1 MIGDLNKF
9 DTELKKISS
18 WNLTYSQKVTII
30 YPLNLKELKNI
41 INILKKEKRF
51 FAIRTGECSYDSKSI
66 VSGKNNFLISLK
78 KFNKKIKV
86 NSKQNM
92 ISVSSGT
99 KISDIILLLKEKKLT
114 LYSVPGGE
122 HISVGGAISANAIGK
137 DSSKKMS
144 SFGDSVNYLKV
155 ITHSG
160 KVKELKNNSRELRNY
175 IGSFGFFG
183 IILEA
188 KIKVKKILSSNLLLE
203 TKILENIS
211 QIENELMKNDEYKYV
226 QVDPFFRS
234 KNFAIIFKTNYVKNI
249 KNNFKYINLEPSFI
263 EKLIFKFSSFFIN
276 RVTWRIFYKV
286 FFILNKNKKKII
298 DLHNFHYA
306 SKYKHMVPLI
316 CRGGLV
322 DYEILIKKK
331 FSSYFYLIQKF
342 LVENDLAPIYIVI
355 KKLFKSKNDFFY
367 SFSDNAYSV
376 AISFNLKNLDYKKKI
391 ALENF
396 LSKNNLMINLA
407 KTDTRFISKNKLKL
421 KDKKI
426 FMSLYKKMLLNK

>member
-78 KFNKKIKV
+78 KFNKKIEV

-211 QIENELMKNDEYKYV
+211 QIE
-226 QVDPFFRS
+226 
-234 KNFAIIFKTNYVKNI
+234 
-249 KNNFKYINLEPSFI
+249 
-263 EKLIFKFSSFFIN
+263 
-276 RVTWRIFYKV
+276 
-286 FFILNKNKKKII
+286 
-298 DLHNFHYA
+298 
-306 SKYKHMVPLI
+306 
-316 CRGGLV
+316 
-322 DYEILIKKK
+322 
-331 FSSYFYLIQKF
+331 
-342 LVENDLAPIYIVI
+342 
-355 KKLFKSKNDFFY
+355 
-367 SFSDNAYSV
+367 
-376 AISFNLKNLDYKKKI
+376 
-391 ALENF
+391 
-396 LSKNNLMINLA
+396 
-407 KTDTRFISKNKLKL
+407 
-421 KDKKI
+421 
-426 FMSLYKKMLLNK
+426 MS

>member
-1 MIGDLNKF
+1 MLEDLNKF

-30 YPLNLKELKNI
+30 YPINLKELKYI
-41 INILKKEKRF
+41 INILKKGKKF

-78 KFNKKIKV
+78 KFNKEIEINRKRKI
-86 NSKQNM
+86 

-99 KISDIILLLKEKKLT
+99 KISEIILLLKEKKLT

-122 HISVGGAISANAIGK
+122 HISIGGAISANAIGK
-137 DSSKKMS
+137 DSSKKVS
-144 SFGDSVNYLKV
+144 SFGDSVHYLKV

-160 KVKELKNNSRELRNY
+160 KVKELKKNSKELRNY

-188 KIKVKKILSSNLLLE
+188 KIKVKKIISSNLLLE
-203 TKILENIS
+203 TKILKNIKQVQS
-211 QIENELMKNDEYKYV
+211 ELMKNDEYKYV

-234 KNFAIIFKTNYVKNI
+234 NNFAVIFKTNYVKNI
-249 KNNFKYINLEPSFI
+249 KNNFKFINLEPNSI
-263 EKLIFKFSSFFIN
+263 EKFFFKFSSLFIN
-276 RVTWRIFYKV
+276 KITWGIFYKV
-286 FFILNKNKKKII
+286 FFILNKNKRKII
-298 DLHNFHYA
+298 DLHNFHYT

-331 FSSYFYLIQKF
+331 FSSFFYLIQKF
-342 LVENDLAPIYIVI
+342 LRDNNLAPIYIVV
-355 KKLFKSKNDFFY
+355 KKLFKSKNKFFY
-367 SFSDNAYSV
+367 SFNNNAYSV
-376 AISFNLKNLDYKKKI
+376 AISFNLKNLDNEKKI
-391 ALENF
+391 AFENL

-407 KTDTRFISKNKLKL
+407 KTDSHFISKNKLNL
-421 KDKKI
+421 KHKEI

>member
-1 MIGDLNKF
+1 
-9 DTELKKISS
+9 
-18 WNLTYSQKVTII
+18 
-30 YPLNLKELKNI
+30 
-41 INILKKEKRF
+41 
-51 FAIRTGECSYDSKSI
+51 
-66 VSGKNNFLISLK
+66 
-78 KFNKKIKV
+78 
-86 NSKQNM
+86 
-92 ISVSSGT
+92 
-99 KISDIILLLKEKKLT
+99 
-114 LYSVPGGE
+114 
-122 HISVGGAISANAIGK
+122 
-137 DSSKKMS
+137 
-144 SFGDSVNYLKV
+144 
-155 ITHSG
+155 
-160 KVKELKNNSRELRNY
+160 
-175 IGSFGFFG
+175 
-183 IILEA
+183 
-188 KIKVKKILSSNLLLE
+188 
-203 TKILENIS
+203 
-211 QIENELMKNDEYKYV
+211 MKNDEYKYV

-342 LVENDLAPIYIVI
+342 LIENDLAPIYIVI

-421 KDKKI
+421 RDKKI